1 MNKFFLFLASFLALG
16 YLHAQEETEPD
27 DENIVRGTF
36 ADRRVINVQSVE
48 VLSKRELDF
57 RVAHRFG
64 DFAGASGGWQ
74 NFIGLENA
82 ADVQI
87 GFEYGLTKNMT
98 LGLSRTKGGSSLR
111 QLVHGFGKYRFLQQT
126 VDNKIPVSLTGVALA
141 TVSTMKAS
149 SDTLS
154 ISHFPKAA
162 HRWMY
167 TFELHIARKF
177 EHFSMQLSPILLWRN
192 YVLNTDK
199 NALFSLNFA
208 AKARLTRFMN
218 LIVDVNFPFDKK
230 FYTADSGYFL
240 PIAAGLEFQTGGHVF
255 QINFTNSTG
264 IMPTDYLA
272 TTTSN
277 WLKGEFRLGF
287 TISRSWWF

>member
-1 MNKFFLFLASFLALG
+1 MQKIFLFLTAFLAFNGLN
-16 YLHAQEETEPD
+16 AQEESEPD

-64 DFAGASGGWQ
+64 DFAGAAGGWQ

-87 GFEYGLTKNMT
+87 GFEYGLTPKMT
-98 LGLSRTKGGSSLR
+98 LGLSRTKGSGNLR

-126 VDNKIPVSLTGVALA
+126 VDNKIPISLTGVALS
-141 TVSTMKAS
+141 TVSTMRRS
-149 SDTLS
+149 SDTLA
-154 ISHFPKAA
+154 ISHFPEFS
-162 HRWMY
+162 HRLMY
-167 TFELHIARKF
+167 TLELHIARKF
-177 EHFSMQLSPILLWRN
+177 EHFSLQLSPILLWRN

-208 AKARLTRFMN
+208 SKVRLTKFMN
-218 LIVDVNFPFDKK
+218 LIVDVNFPFAKK
-230 FYTADSGYFL
+230 YYQPNSGFFL

-255 QINFTNSTG
+255 QLNFTNSTG